1 MSPFT
6 TIEIILYP
14 FRMLFFLLTSVFESV
29 KNIFYRKK
37 IKSNNVE
44 EKLQTSNQ
52 KKTGNKE
59 DEIEDSCAKEDY
71 IKLCKRLAEMVKQND
86 MMAKQMPEGES
97 KDLLEDFSEQ
107 IISSM
112 VLGGCK
118 AITHEKT
125 FNSLRH
131 KPVPFSVVEDGTP
144 IEKTERVGVELNEM
158 VLIPAKVK
166 I

>member
-1 MSPFT
+1 M
-6 TIEIILYP
+6 
-14 FRMLFFLLTSVFESV
+14 
-29 KNIFYRKK
+29 KNICLLLFNFFKDLCLS
-37 IKSNNVE
+37 IKNCFCKTRINSSVILDKVEKSESEVVGSNE
-44 EKLQTSNQ
+44 E
-52 KKTGNKE
+52 
-59 DEIEDSCAKEDY
+59 EIELKGTQDDY
-71 IKLCKRLAEMVKQND
+71 LKLCKRLAEMVKQND

-97 KDLLEDFSEQ
+97 KDLLDDFSEQ

-131 KPVPFSVVEDGTP
+131 RPVPFSVVEDGTP
-144 IEKTERVGVELNEM
+144 IEKTERIGVELNEI
-158 VLIPAKVK
+158 VLIPAKVM

>member
-1 MSPFT
+1 MKKRCLLIHDF
-6 TIEIILYP
+6 
-14 FRMLFFLLTSVFESV
+14 FRDLCLSIKHCFCKTRINSSVISD
-29 KNIFYRKK
+29 K
-37 IKSNNVE
+37 E
-44 EKLQTSNQ
+44 EKSESDVVGSN
-52 KKTGNKE
+52 E
-59 DEIEDSCAKEDY
+59 EEIELKGTQDDY
-71 IKLCKRLAEMVKQND
+71 LKLCKRLAEMVKQND

-97 KDLLEDFSEQ
+97 KDLLDDFSEQ

-131 KPVPFSVVEDGTP
+131 RPVPFSIVEDGTP
-144 IEKTERVGVELNEM
+144 IEKTVRVGVEFNEM